1 MSYALFCLMTLAVIL
16 VIPGEIM
23 SLEDVKAFY
32 QRLGTDEAF
41 RAQIQG
47 VNSKD
52 ECSQT
57 VKCAGYDFTQE
68 ELEEYT
74 LQLLELSA
82 DEDELADLDEKELAT
97 VFGGIVA
104 QPLSEPS
111 TKGLSIRDKLAASEG
126 SARIK
131 LSLASLL
138 LAWPVAAVAV
148 DPSSSGHYC
157 YGVVILQDGTVQPLG
172 GPHH

>member
-1 MSYALFCLMTLAVIL
+1 MTVAVIL

-57 VKCAGYDFTQE
+57 VKSAGYDFSQE

-74 LQLLELSA
+74 VELLELSA
-82 DEDELADLDEKELAT
+82 DEDGLADLDEKELAT
-97 VFGGIVA
+97 VFGGMLV
-104 QPLSEPS
+104 QPMYGVIRPPIDWPIDWPKKWPPKKWSPIDVQPS
-111 TKGLSIRDKLAASEG
+111 
-126 SARIK
+126 
-131 LSLASLL
+131 
-138 LAWPVAAVAV
+138 
-148 DPSSSGHYC
+148 
-157 YGVVILQDGTVQPLG
+157 YGVVISPTDLKPVPGITDIPVQPSYG
-172 GPHH
+172 VVVSVISPE